1 MKTLLVTGVSSGLGK
16 AIIESQSK
24 EFQILGISRKPSSEI
39 IFSYEDIAKFPEFQV
54 VVLNAAMGDSGSD
67 FFSIDETEFTEIIMS
82 NLVKPIMFIKELNRN
97 NRLANLKSLII
108 IGSRFSSMS
117 YISNQS
123 QADLPGY
130 GYCISKAAL
139 AIFTQIIRKES
150 LPFTV
155 NIIHPGVLN
164 SQMGNDSGL
173 DVNEV
178 AKKLLSDI
186 QNDVFSKQMDGI
198 YDLNTGGIIPF

>member
-1 MKTLLVTGVSSGLGK
+1 MRILISGVSSGLGQAFCSLK
-16 AIIESQSK
+16 QNGIE
-24 EFQILGISRKPSSEI
+24 ITGISRFPNSKEI
-39 IFSYEDIAKFPEFQV
+39 LSYSDFEQMPDPEALI
-54 VVLNAAMGDSGSD
+54 LNAAMGDSGFD
-67 FFSIDETEFTEIIMS
+67 FFNLDETEFTEIIMS
-82 NLVKPIMFIKELNRN
+82 NLVKPILFLKELNHK

-117 YISNQS
+117 YITNQS

>member
-1 MKTLLVTGVSSGLGK
+1 MRILITGVSSGLGQAFCDIK
-16 AIIESQSK
+16 HKGIE
-24 EFQILGISRKPSSEI
+24 ITGISRNPNSKKI
-39 IFSYEDIAKFPEFQV
+39 LSYGDFEQMPNPDVLI
-54 VVLNAAMGDSGSD
+54 LNAAMGDSGSD
-67 FFSIDETEFTEIIMS
+67 FFSTDETEFTEIIMS
-82 NLVKPIMFIKELNRN
+82 NLVKPILFLKELNHK
-97 NRLANLKSLII
+97 NRLSKLKSLII

-117 YISNQS
+117 YITNQS

-186 QNDVFSKQMDGI
+186 ENDVFSKQMDGI

>member
-1 MKTLLVTGVSSGLGK
+1 MRILITGVSSGLGQAFCDIK
-16 AIIESQSK
+16 HKGIE
-24 EFQILGISRKPSSEI
+24 ITGISRNPNSKKI
-39 IFSYEDIAKFPEFQV
+39 LSYGDFEQMPNPDVLI
-54 VVLNAAMGDSGSD
+54 LNAAMGDSGSD

-82 NLVKPIMFIKELNRN
+82 NLVKPILFLKELNHK
-97 NRLANLKSLII
+97 NRLAKLKSLII

-117 YISNQS
+117 YITNQS

-164 SQMGNDSGL
+164 SQMGNDLGL
-173 DVNEV
+173 DVTEI

>member
-1 MKTLLVTGVSSGLGK
+1 MRILISGVSSGLGQAFCSLK
-16 AIIESQSK
+16 QNGIE
-24 EFQILGISRKPSSEI
+24 ITGISRFPNSKEI
-39 IFSYEDIAKFPEFQV
+39 LSYSDFEQMPDPEALI
-54 VVLNAAMGDSGSD
+54 LNAAMGDSGFD
-67 FFSIDETEFTEIIMS
+67 FFNLDETEFTEIIMS

-117 YISNQS
+117 YITNQS

-139 AIFTQIIRKES
+139 AIFTQIIRKET

>member
-1 MKTLLVTGVSSGLGK
+1 MRILITGVSSGLGQAFCSLK
-16 AIIESQSK
+16 QNGIEII
-24 EFQILGISRKPSSEI
+24 GISRNPNSKKI
-39 IFSYEDIAKFPEFQV
+39 LSYGDFEQMPNPDVLI
-54 VVLNAAMGDSGSD
+54 LNAAMGDSGSD
-67 FFSIDETEFTEIIMS
+67 FFSTDETEFTEIIMS
-82 NLVKPIMFIKELNRN
+82 NLVKPILFLKELNHK
-97 NRLANLKSLII
+97 NRLSKLKSLII

-117 YISNQS
+117 NITNQS

-164 SQMGNDSGL
+164 SQMGNDLGL

>member
-1 MKTLLVTGVSSGLGK
+1 MRILITGVSSGLGQAFCSLK
-16 AIIESQSK
+16 QNGIE
-24 EFQILGISRKPSSEI
+24 ITGISRFPNSKEI
-39 IFSYEDIAKFPEFQV
+39 LSYSDFEQMPDPEALI
-54 VVLNAAMGDSGSD
+54 LNAAMGDSGSD
-67 FFSIDETEFTEIIMS
+67 IFNLDETEFKEILMS

-117 YISNQS
+117 YITNQS

-130 GYCISKAAL
+130 GYCISKVAL
-139 AIFTQIIRKES
+139 AIFTQIIRKET

-164 SQMGNDSGL
+164 SQLGNDLGL
-173 DVNEV
+173 DVQEV
-178 AKKLLSDI
+178 ALKLLSAI
-186 QNDVFSKQMDGI
+186 ENDVFSEQFDGI
-198 YDLNTGGIIPF
+198 YDLNTGEVIPF

>member
-1 MKTLLVTGVSSGLGK
+1 MRILITGVSSGLGQAFCSLK
-16 AIIESQSK
+16 QNGIE
-24 EFQILGISRKPSSEI
+24 ITGISRFPNSKEI
-39 IFSYEDIAKFPEFQV
+39 LSYNDFDIMSNPDV
-54 VVLNAAMGDSGSD
+54 LILNAAMGDSGSD
-67 FFSIDETEFTEIIMS
+67 FFNLDETEFKEILMS

-117 YISNQS
+117 YITNQS

-164 SQMGNDSGL
+164 SQMGNDLGL

>member
-1 MKTLLVTGVSSGLGK
+1 MRILITGVSSGLGQ
-16 AIIESQSK
+16 AFCDICEAGVEIT
-24 EFQILGISRKPSSEI
+24 GISRKPNSTEVL
-39 IFSYEDIAKFPEFQV
+39 SYSDFDIMSNPDV
-54 VVLNAAMGDSGSD
+54 LILNAAMGDSGSD
-67 FFSIDETEFTEIIMS
+67 FFNLDETEFTEILMS
-82 NLVKPIMFIKELNRN
+82 NLLKPIMFIKDLNRN

-123 QADLPGY
+123 KDDLPGY
-130 GYCISKAAL
+130 GYCISKVAL
-139 AIFTQIIRKES
+139 AVFTQIIRKES
-150 LPFTV
+150 LSFSV
-155 NIIHPGVLN
+155 NVIHPGVLN

-186 QNDVFSKQMDGI
+186 QNDVFSKQIDGI
-198 YDLNTGGIIPF
+198 YDLNSGGIIPF

>member
-1 MKTLLVTGVSSGLGK
+1 MRILITGVSSGLGQAFCSLK
-16 AIIESQSK
+16 QNGIEII
-24 EFQILGISRKPSSEI
+24 GISRNPNSKKI
-39 IFSYEDIAKFPEFQV
+39 LSYGDFEQMPNPDV
-54 VVLNAAMGDSGSD
+54 LLLNAAMGDSDSD

-82 NLVKPIMFIKELNRN
+82 NLVKPILFLKELNHK
-97 NRLANLKSLII
+97 NRLSKLKSLII

-117 YISNQS
+117 YITNQS

-164 SQMGNDSGL
+164 SQMGNDLGL

>member
-1 MKTLLVTGVSSGLGK
+1 MRILITGVSSGFGQAFCDLNEAGVE
-16 AIIESQSK
+16 IT
-24 EFQILGISRKPSSEI
+24 GISRKPNSSEVL
-39 IFSYEDIAKFPEFQV
+39 SYSDFDIMSNPDV
-54 VVLNAAMGDSGSD
+54 LILNAAMGDSGSD
-67 FFSIDETEFTEIIMS
+67 FFNLDETEFTEILMS
-82 NLVKPIMFIKELNRN
+82 NLVKPILFIKELNRN

-123 QADLPGY
+123 KDDLPGY
-130 GYCISKAAL
+130 GYCISKVAL
-139 AIFTQIIRKES
+139 AVFTQIIRKES

-155 NIIHPGVLN
+155 NVIHPGVLN

-173 DVNEV
+173 DVNAV

-186 QNDVFSKQMDGI
+186 QNDVFSKQIDGI
-198 YDLNTGGIIPF
+198 YDLNSGGIIPF

>member
-1 MKTLLVTGVSSGLGK
+1 MRILITGVSSGLGQAFCSLK
-16 AIIESQSK
+16 QNGIEII
-24 EFQILGISRKPSSEI
+24 GISRNPNLKKI
-39 IFSYEDIAKFPEFQV
+39 LSYGDFEQMPNPDVLI
-54 VVLNAAMGDSGSD
+54 LNAAMGDSGSD
-67 FFSIDETEFTEIIMS
+67 FFSTDETEFTEIIMS
-82 NLVKPIMFIKELNRN
+82 NLVKPILFLKELNHK
-97 NRLANLKSLII
+97 NRLSKLKSLII

-117 YISNQS
+117 YITNQS

-164 SQMGNDSGL
+164 SQMGNDLGL
-173 DVNEV
+173 DVTEI